1 MRPKHVAAIGF
12 VIIKVECRRTISL
25 VLGVLQEQSGISH
38 RKVARLINM
47 ISAFT
52 NNSDSVFFYY
62 DARQSD
68 MKTKTDEA
76 SSRF

>member
-1 MRPKHVAAIGF
+1 MRPKHVAAIGL
-12 VIIKVECRRTISL
+12 VTTEVECRRTTSFL
-25 VLGVLQEQSGISH
+25 LRVLQERRGISDG
-38 RKVARLINM
+38 KVTRVIKMFNT
-47 ISAFT
+47 FT
-52 NNSDSVFFYY
+52 NNSDSVFFYN